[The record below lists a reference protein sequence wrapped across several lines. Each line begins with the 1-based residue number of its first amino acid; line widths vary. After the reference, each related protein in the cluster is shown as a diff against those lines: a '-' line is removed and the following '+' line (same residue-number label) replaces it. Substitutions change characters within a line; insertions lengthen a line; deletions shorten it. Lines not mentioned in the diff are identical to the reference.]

1 MKPRAVFLKINKMD
15 KKLISTIDWPGSP
28 RRERIQI
35 NKIIKRRNDNQY
47 HRDTQKIIREYYE
60 QLHANKLD
68 NLEET
73 KFLEIYSLSRLSQE
87 DTDNLN
93 RLITR
98 SGIESVIKNNDN
110 NSL

>member
-47 HRDTQKIIREYYE
+47 HRDTQKIIRE
-60 QLHANKLD
+60 
-68 NLEET
+68 
-73 KFLEIYSLSRLSQE
+73 
-87 DTDNLN
+87 
-93 RLITR
+93 
-98 SGIESVIKNNDN
+98 
-110 NSL
+110 